1 MAIELKVPRVGES
14 INEVEIGE
22 WLKKEGDSVAADETI
37 VMLDSAKTTVEL
49 PAPSAGVLGKIVKQT
64 GETAQVG
71 ETIALLEEA
80 GATPTKSAAPEATAQ
95 NGAAQ
100 PPAQAIAA
108 QTEASTQKP
117 AKEDDQGNQRAEQ
130 PHDSKANPA
139 IAAQEQPEQEARVMP
154 AAQRLLAEQNL
165 SAQDVQASGP
175 GGRVLKED
183 VMRHAAGTAQNAQS
197 QAPTREGVVEPSE
210 IERPA
215 PPQPDGK
222 APQETRQPAS
232 ATTTATPAPQ
242 PSTQQAAPTPA
253 GDEEVV
259 PMSMLRRHVAQR
271 LVEAQQNAAL
281 LTTFN
286 EIDMTNVMQM
296 RKDYQDAF
304 TKKYG
309 IKLGFMSFF
318 VKAVIDSLKQTP
330 GINAEIRGKDIVY
343 KNYYD
348 IGVAIGSGKGLVVPV
363 IRRAERL
370 SFAEIEK
377 AIADFAGR
385 VKENKLSPDDL
396 QGGTFTITNGGIYGS
411 LMSTPIINPPQSG
424 ILGMHSIQERPI
436 ARNGQ
441 VVIAPMMYVALTYD
455 HRVVDGREAVTFL
468 VRIKDCIENPARMLI
483 EV

>member
-80 GATPTKSAAPEATAQ
+80 GTSAGAASEKATAQ
-95 NGAAQ
+95 NGATQ
-100 PPAQAIAA
+100 PPAQTVALQAE
-108 QTEASTQKP
+108 TSTQQP
-117 AKEDDQGNQRAEQ
+117 AKEDDQGDQHAQQ
-130 PHDSKANPA
+130 PHDSKENPA

-165 SAQDVQASGP
+165 SPQDVQASGP

-183 VMRHAAGTAQNAQS
+183 VMRHAADTAQNGQA
-197 QAPTREGVVEPSE
+197 QAPTKEGTVEPSQ
-210 IERPA
+210 IERTAPA
-215 PPQPDGK
+215 QPDGK
-222 APQETRQPAS
+222 APQETRQPAPV
-232 ATTTATPAPQ
+232 AKAAAAPAPQ
-242 PSTQQAAPTPA
+242 PSTQQAASTPSN
-253 GDEEVV
+253 DEEVV

-318 VKAVIDSLKQTP
+318 VKAVIDALKQTP
-330 GINAEIRGKDIVY
+330 GINAEIRGRDIVY

-370 SFAEIEK
+370 SFAEVEK
-377 AIADFAGR
+377 AIAEFAGR
-385 VKENKLSPDDL
+385 AKENKLSPDEL

-436 ARNGQ
+436 ARSGQ